1 MYISLK
7 KKNMCPVH
15 PPIVNDE
22 VWERKLMWIKD
33 EWCDAKSS
41 DGYPEVNQEWC
52 PDGHRHIEK
61 HDQRSHAK
69 IDTWSGESGEENT
82 KRYTTG
88 CESTSC
94 CNITSTSECQVAE
107 DGVSIDL
114 G

>member
-1 MYISLK
+1 
-7 KKNMCPVH
+7 
-15 PPIVNDE
+15 
-22 VWERKLMWIKD
+22 MWIKD

-61 HDQRSHAK
+61 HNQCSHAK
-69 IDTWSGESGEENT
+69 IDTWSSESREENT